1 MLNQLVSDPKL
12 RAVLL
17 AQKGNYGGA
26 AASEIGFRVYAL
38 IMRHYFNG
46 AYYPIGGAQAFAKA
60 LVPVIEKAGGE
71 VRLRAKVREL
81 SLENATV
88 VGVRLEDDTQLR
100 APRIL
105 SDAGARNTVSLLPVE
120 MRDGE
125 WAREILSFAPSVCHL
140 GLYLGLE
147 GDIRA
152 NGATPSNHWF
162 HESWDIDA
170 GVWRNPAEDP
180 TAPALF
186 ISFPSLKDP
195 AHEPG
200 ERQRHTAEIV
210 TMTSWE
216 PFAPWSDSTL
226 HHRPRTYTDFKAAI
240 ERNLLA
246 QFARHFP
253 ALAPMVVAHELLT
266 LLTTSAFIGAQHGAI
281 YGLEVSPRRFLSNGL
296 RAKTPILGLF
306 LTGQDVVTPGVP
318 GAMIGGVLAAAT
330 IEPRPSPSAIEVR
343 LLSISSTG
351 LGVQPPCEC
360 EDNAGE
366 IQRAKDELVVL
377 GQPHRKIDIEVFS
390 PIVRVSSCH

>member
-1 MLNQLVSDPKL
+1 MVGPLSAEVLSQLVSDPKL

-26 AASEIGFRVYAL
+26 AASEISFGVHAL

-71 VRLRAKVREL
+71 VRLRTKVREL

-100 APRIL
+100 AQRVL

-125 WAREILSFAPSVCHL
+125 WAREILSFAPSVCHV

-195 AHEPG
+195 RMNPASGSGTP
-200 ERQRHTAEIV
+200 
-210 TMTSWE
+210 
-216 PFAPWSDSTL
+216 
-226 HHRPRTYTDFKAAI
+226 PR
-240 ERNLLA
+240 L
-246 QFARHFP
+246 
-253 ALAPMVVAHELLT
+253 
-266 LLTTSAFIGAQHGAI
+266 
-281 YGLEVSPRRFLSNGL
+281 
-296 RAKTPILGLF
+296 
-306 LTGQDVVTPGVP
+306 
-318 GAMIGGVLAAAT
+318 
-330 IEPRPSPSAIEVR
+330 
-343 LLSISSTG
+343 
-351 LGVQPPCEC
+351 
-360 EDNAGE
+360 
-366 IQRAKDELVVL
+366 
-377 GQPHRKIDIEVFS
+377 
-390 PIVRVSSCH
+390 